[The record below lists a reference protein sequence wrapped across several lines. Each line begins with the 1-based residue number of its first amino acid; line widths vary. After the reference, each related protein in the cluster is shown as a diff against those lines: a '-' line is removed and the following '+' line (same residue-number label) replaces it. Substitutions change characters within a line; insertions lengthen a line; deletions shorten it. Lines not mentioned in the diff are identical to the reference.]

1 MKRINIIILTSP
13 GFVPEPW
20 GNLKKLCEAKGW
32 KYNTLSRKKFPIEW
46 KGHKI
51 YKEPYQ

>member
-1 MKRINIIILTSP
+1 MKRINIIVLTSP
-13 GFVPEPW
+13 NSPPETW
-20 GNLKKLCEAKGW
+20 SNLKKLCEVKGW

-46 KGHKI
+46 EGYKI